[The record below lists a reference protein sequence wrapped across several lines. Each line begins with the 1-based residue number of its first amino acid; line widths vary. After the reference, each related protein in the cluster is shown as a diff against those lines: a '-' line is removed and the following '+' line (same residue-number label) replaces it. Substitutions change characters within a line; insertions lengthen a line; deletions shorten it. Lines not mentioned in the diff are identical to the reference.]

1 MLEVTSAVLV
11 FLTCGLIRWTCTQ
24 PEPSSRVLLACQRAS
39 KKIHL
44 ALIAR
49 LEKKRDPRS
58 AARHWKDDGLRLH
71 INLRTHECKKS
82 SRYMHETRKIFAEE
96 RIVELALDATMLATR
111 DTQISI
117 ACACHTGVAA
127 YSYDIRLQSPTGT
140 CRARQ
145 ADPGDIVNDED
156 FERFE
161 QQGWHTLADL
171 DGQDCVRSINH
182 VLQTGLGKDIS
193 SFKPEE
199 ALVWMPVGGVRY

>member
-1 MLEVTSAVLV
+1 
-11 FLTCGLIRWTCTQ
+11 
-24 PEPSSRVLLACQRAS
+24 
-39 KKIHL
+39 
-44 ALIAR
+44 
-49 LEKKRDPRS
+49 
-58 AARHWKDDGLRLH
+58 
-71 INLRTHECKKS
+71 
-82 SRYMHETRKIFAEE
+82 MHETRKIFSEE

-117 ACACHTGVAA
+117 AFACHSGVAA
-127 YSYDIRLQSPTGT
+127 YLPPITHRHL
-140 CRARQ
+140 RVRQ

-182 VLQTGLGKDIS
+182 VLRTGLGKDVS
-193 SFKPEE
+193 SFKLEE